1 MSSQNKRRRDRKNT
15 WVRIISLALA
25 VLMLLSVVMAAVW
38 RWSSAAREK
47 AFPLW

>member
-1 MSSQNKRRRDRKNT
+1 MSSQNKRRGDSKNT

-38 RWSSAAREK
+38 RW
-47 AFPLW
+47 